1 VPNRAPGAHRG
12 LRKYRG
18 RPAGAMA
25 RWGAAFRALYGRLVS
40 AAAHSLA
47 CLGFVCSRRVGWSLV
62 PRGAAHSGLPSR
74 IRQARCAVRP
84 SCGRRRSPSRA
95 FKASS
100 RARTQERPFPGQH
113 RTTRGP
119 DGSLIR
125 GPFSY
130 SLSIIPWLA
139 VQSSCCTRER
149 K

>member
-1 VPNRAPGAHRG
+1 MPNRAPGAHRG

-62 PRGAAHSGLPSR
+62 PRGAAHSGLPKPHP
-74 IRQARCAVRP
+74 ARCGFSSFQPAGHARMQKRP
-84 SCGRRRSPSRA
+84 RVL
-95 FKASS
+95 ASIAL
-100 RARTQERPFPGQH
+100 R
-113 RTTRGP
+113 TRGP
-119 DGSLIR
+119 DGSLISMIL
-125 GPFSY
+125 F
-130 SLSIIPWLA
+130 